1 MCFWKIWVITIFV
14 YFIIRDLQWCIILYI
29 IVFKFEIICLSKKG
43 VPLSRCQKR
52 RLPGRLWYLFV
63 GCDFFKE
70 VKFWIIHIIVTV
82 FSLSVW
88 IFYSHVLKMLLER
101 FLIKII
107 NIIWTHEK
115 KTLTKLIGTSCYICT
130 YILFNY
136 TMQFRI
142 SVLSMNNSTKQTF
155 YFERRCMILFWMVE
169 IFLTWWKECF
179 IVQDLP
185 YSTNNNNNIT
195 IFFKFKFS

>member
-101 FLIKII
+101 FLIQI
-107 NIIWTHEK
+107 NIIWMHQKNSYETDRYFVLH
-115 KTLTKLIGTSCYICT
+115 T
-130 YILFNY
+130 YVYSLQLY
-136 TMQFRI
+136 DAI
-142 SVLSMNNSTKQTF
+142 SNFCNV
-155 YFERRCMILFWMVE
+155 VE
-169 IFLTWWKECF
+169 
-179 IVQDLP
+179 
-185 YSTNNNNNIT
+185 
-195 IFFKFKFS
+195 